1 MPWGVVQKPIQWLGD
16 SRDRLRRF
24 LSAVRREIGYQLSL
38 VQAGRSPGDWKPMPS
53 VGAGVVEIRVHVEG
67 EYRVFYVAKF
77 DDAVYVL
84 HVFAKKTRK
93 TSALDVELGK
103 KRYRELVGRRK

>member
-1 MPWGVVQKPIQWLGD
+1 VRGGTKPIQWLGD

-24 LSAVRREIGYQLSL
+24 PQTARREIGYQLSL
-38 VQAGRSPGDWKPMPS
+38 IQTGRSPSDWKPIPV
-53 VGAGVVEIRVHVEG
+53 VGSGVIEIRVHAEG

-77 DDAVYVL
+77 EDAVYVL

-93 TSALDVELGK
+93 ASSLDVELGK
-103 KRYRELVGRRK
+103 KRYRELLERRR

>member
-1 MPWGVVQKPIQWLGD
+1 MRNGAKPIEWLGD

-24 LSAVRREIGYQLSL
+24 PESARREVGFQLSL
-38 VQAGRSPGDWKPMPS
+38 IQAGRSAGDWKPIPV
-53 VGAGVVEIRVHVEG
+53 VGAGVIEIRVHAAG

-77 DDAVYVL
+77 EDAVYVL

-93 TSALDVELGK
+93 ASSLDVELGR
-103 KRYRELVGRRK
+103 KRYRELLERRK

>member
-1 MPWGVVQKPIQWLGD
+1 MRNGEKLIHWLGD

-24 LSAVRREIGYQLSL
+24 SQGARREIGYQLSL
-38 VQAGRSPGDWKPMPS
+38 IQAGHSAVDWRPIPI
-53 VGAGVVEIRVHVEG
+53 VGVGVIEIRVHAEG

-77 DDAVYVL
+77 EDAVYVL

-93 TSALDVELGK
+93 ASSLDIELGK
-103 KRYRELVGRRK
+103 KRYRDLLERRK

>member
-1 MPWGVVQKPIQWLGD
+1 LIQA
-16 SRDRLRRF
+16 RR
-24 LSAVRREIGYQLSL
+24 SAS
-38 VQAGRSPGDWKPMPS
+38 DWKPIPI
-53 VGAGVVEIRVHVEG
+53 VGAGVVEIRVHAKG

-93 TSALDVELGK
+93 TSSIDLALGK
-103 KRYRELVGRRK
+103 IRYRELLERQ

>member
-1 MPWGVVQKPIQWLGD
+1 
-16 SRDRLRRF
+16 
-24 LSAVRREIGYQLSL
+24 
-38 VQAGRSPGDWKPMPS
+38 MPS

>member
-1 MPWGVVQKPIQWLGD
+1 VEDGGKVVQWLGD

-24 LSAVRREIGYQLSL
+24 PKAARREIGYQLSL
-38 VQAGRSPGDWKPMPS
+38 IQAGRSAIDWKPIPL
-53 VGAGVVEIRVHVEG
+53 VGTGVIEIRVHAEG

-77 DDAVYVL
+77 EDAVYVL

-93 TSALDVELGK
+93 ASSLDVELGK
-103 KRYRELVGRRK
+103 KRYRELLERRK